1 MIKRIWMLCSLMLL
15 ITGCGQNNKEKA
27 IEVLV
32 KNQTHDVTLIVFTDK
47 PVESSFIKQLQINI
61 DYINNQ
67 NLRTKGSITNVNF
80 YNVREDK
87 QFNYEKIFDLQSY
100 PHLVLFEENQI
111 ILETQQPEEIVK
123 YYEKK

>member
-32 KNQTHDVTLIVFTDK
+32 QNQTLDVTLIVFTDK
-47 PVESSFIKQLQINI
+47 PVESSFIKQLQTSV

-80 YNVREDK
+80 YNVREGK
-87 QFNYEKIFDLQSY
+87 QFNYEKIFDLQTY
-100 PHLVLFEENQI
+100 PHLVLFEGNQI
-111 ILETQQPEEIVK
+111 ILETQQPEDMVK

>member
-32 KNQTHDVTLIVFTDK
+32 QNQIHDVTLIVFTDK
-47 PVESSFIKQLQINI
+47 PVESSFIKQLQTSI

-80 YNVREDK
+80 YNVREGK
-87 QFNYEKIFDLQSY
+87 QFNYEKIFDLQTY
-100 PHLVLFEENQI
+100 PHLVLFEGNQI
-111 ILETQQPEEIVK
+111 ILETQQPEEMVK

>member
-32 KNQTHDVTLIVFTDK
+32 QNQTLDVTLIVFTDK
-47 PVESSFIKQLQINI
+47 PVESSFIKQLQTSI

-80 YNVREDK
+80 YNVREGK
-87 QFNYEKIFDLQSY
+87 QFNYEKIFDLQTY
-100 PHLVLFEENQI
+100 PHLVLFEGNQI
-111 ILETQQPEEIVK
+111 ILETQQPEDMVK

>member
-1 MIKRIWMLCSLMLL
+1 MMLL

-32 KNQTHDVTLIVFTDK
+32 QNQTLDVTLIVFTDK
-47 PVESSFIKQLQINI
+47 PVESSFIKQLQTSI

-80 YNVREDK
+80 YNVREGK
-87 QFNYEKIFDLQSY
+87 QFNYEKIFDLQTY
-100 PHLVLFEENQI
+100 PHLVLFEGNQI
-111 ILETQQPEEIVK
+111 ILETQQPEDMVK